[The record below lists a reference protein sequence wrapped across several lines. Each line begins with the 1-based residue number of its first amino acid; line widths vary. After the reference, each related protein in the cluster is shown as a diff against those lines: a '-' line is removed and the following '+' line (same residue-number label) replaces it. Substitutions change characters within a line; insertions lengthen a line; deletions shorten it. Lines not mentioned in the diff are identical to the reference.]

1 LIALR
6 RRLPQLVAGAYQPL
20 AAQGD
25 ILLYRRDGV
34 GEHEAIVVAL
44 NLGAEPASVASISI
58 GFGREILLS
67 TFLDRQGEEVQ
78 GTLDLRGNE
87 GVILGRSPQAG

>member
-1 LIALR
+1 LAKSAGEQPRSFLNCRNRLRALTC
-6 RRLPQLVAGAYQPL
+6 ATAT
-20 AAQGD
+20 
-25 ILLYRRDGV
+25 I
-34 GEHEAIVVAL
+34 
-44 NLGAEPASVASISI
+44 ASISI

-87 GVILGRSPQAG
+87 GVILGRPAQAG

>member
-1 LIALR
+1 
-6 RRLPQLVAGAYQPL
+6 LPQLVTGAYQPV

-25 ILLYRRDGV
+25 ILLYRRDGD
-34 GEHEAIVVAL
+34 GGAVVIAL
-44 NLGAEPASVASISI
+44 NLGAEPASIASSSI

-67 TFLDRQGEEVQ
+67 TMLDRQGEPVQ

-87 GVILGRSPQAG
+87 GVILGAPAQA